1 MFRCSIFVSN
11 SRPKSVYVHYK
22 QSYNLIKTHTCFFF
36 FFQIFDNI
44 KTKMKKANNFHVA
57 KVQPQCVAQLLLIF
71 RVFQIALKGVRE
83 NSSLK

>member
-1 MFRCSIFVSN
+1 
-11 SRPKSVYVHYK
+11 
-22 QSYNLIKTHTCFFF
+22 
-36 FFQIFDNI
+36 
-44 KTKMKKANNFHVA
+44 MKKANNFHVA